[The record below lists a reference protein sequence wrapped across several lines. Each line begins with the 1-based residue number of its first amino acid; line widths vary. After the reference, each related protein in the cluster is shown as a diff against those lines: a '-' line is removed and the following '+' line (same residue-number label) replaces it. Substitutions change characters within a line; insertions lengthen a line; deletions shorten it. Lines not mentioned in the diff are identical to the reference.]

1 MKKYPLIIG
10 NEEVFTEDT
19 HIVYNKYTGEPYAQ
33 ISLAGPEWRPLPP
46 LRMKPSVPCPLM
58 LWPGTMC

>member
-33 ISLAGPEWRPLPP
+33 ISLGRAGAGGGRC
-46 LRMKPSVPCPLM
+46 LRCV
-58 LWPGTMC
+58 